1 MNYTFNII
9 FIFKA
14 THFILTTT
22 LYFTTKKYDTHQIK
36 CQNIRNLKFLLKCV
50 TIYNTTTL
58 LIFLFLTSQF
68 SFRIQKCIC
77 KLIDSSVCMY
87 LLCMYYLFVR
97 ADDVKTHLIVVNVCQ
112 GWPRKY
118 TSSLKSEK
126 SARANTAMFSL
137 IIKPHK
143 CLRVFY
149 ILFLSSSSEI
159 LAFFITLK

>member
-1 MNYTFNII
+1 M
-9 FIFKA
+9 
-14 THFILTTT
+14 
-22 LYFTTKKYDTHQIK
+22 YFTTKKYDTHQIK

-77 KLIDSSVCMY
+77 KLIDSSVCSMY

-143 CLRVFY
+143 CLRVFNIQY
-149 ILFLSSSSEI
+149 TLFI
-159 LAFFITLK
+159 FFFRDFSIFHYTKINEHKL